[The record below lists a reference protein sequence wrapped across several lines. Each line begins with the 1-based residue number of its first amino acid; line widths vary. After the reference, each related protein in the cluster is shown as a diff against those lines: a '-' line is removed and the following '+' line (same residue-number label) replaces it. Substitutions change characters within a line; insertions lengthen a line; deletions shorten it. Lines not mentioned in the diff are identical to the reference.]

1 MTGFPIVVIG
11 AAAGGLDPVRHI
23 VEGLPLGCAAAIAVV
38 FHSGAQPSDVPEILS
53 WHGKLPTSFGNEGTP
68 LEPGRLY
75 VAPPD
80 HHMLLSR
87 GGIHLDRGSKVHDM
101 RPAIDPLFI
110 SAAAAYG
117 SRVVGVVVSGKG
129 RDGAAGLR
137 TIHNHGGLSLV
148 QDPVEAAVS
157 DMPAAAFD
165 EDAPEVLPIDQ
176 LARRVAAFCART
188 PVRA

>member
-1 MTGFPIVVIG
+1 MKGFPIVVIG
-11 AAAGGLDPVRHI
+11 AAAGGLDPVRRI
-23 VEGLPLGCAAAIAVV
+23 TEALPRACGAAIAVV

-53 WHGKLPTSFGNEGTP
+53 WHGKLPVGFGEEGTP

-80 HHMLLSR
+80 HHMLLAR
-87 GGIHLDRGSKVHDM
+87 DGIHLDCGSKVHDM
-101 RPAIDPLFI
+101 RPAIDPLFV
-110 SAAAAYG
+110 SAAMAYG
-117 SRVVGVVVSGKG
+117 PRVVGVVLSGKG

-137 TIHNHGGLSLV
+137 TIHNHGGLALI

-165 EDAPEVLPIDQ
+165 LDAPEVLPIDR
-176 LARRVAAFCART
+176 LARRVAGFCAE
-188 PVRA
+188 AFALL